1 MRSRL
6 APLSALAVSG
16 IALVLGGCAGGSAA
30 GGGGDTVQLTLGSW
44 RTEDIAMWEDE
55 ILPAFTEANPDIEVE
70 FAATDTNDY
79 NAAIQSQVEGGNA
92 PDLITCRPF
101 DVNRAWISDG
111 YFEDLTG
118 LEALDAFEPV
128 ALNAWT
134 GPDDTPYCVPVASVL
149 AGFYYNKSV
158 FDELGLE
165 VPETHDDFL
174 DVLQAIKDDGTYT
187 PLALGSAD
195 GWQLA
200 YNVLYNIGPNYWK
213 GEEGRMG
220 LIEGT
225 QKLTDEPFV
234 SAFEA
239 TADLM
244 PYLPSGYEAMTY
256 DDMGQLFSLGQAAII
271 PDGSWNINQLTST
284 GIDVGVFG
292 APVPKAGDT
301 RYQQEMPDMA
311 IGLNA
316 DSENKDAA
324 ETFLNWIASPE
335 FLELYVNKV
344 PGFFAMASEP
354 VPYDNAV
361 AQEFADLKE
370 GAELTPRLALD
381 RLSAGTP
388 PLDDE
393 IWVALQSVYSG
404 SETPK
409 SVTSSL
415 QEDLESWYVPGE

>member
-6 APLSALAVSG
+6 APLAAVAVTAVGLTLA
-16 IALVLGGCAGGSAA
+16 GCAGG
-30 GGGGDTVQLTLGSW
+30 GTGDGDTTKLTLGSW

-55 ILPAFTEANPDIEVE
+55 ILPAFAESHPGIEVE

-101 DVNRAWISDG
+101 DVNRAWIEDG
-111 YFEDLTG
+111 YFDDLTG
-118 LEALDAFEPV
+118 LAALDAFDPV
-128 ALNAWT
+128 SLGAWT
-134 GPDDTPYCVPVASVL
+134 GADDAPYCVPVASVL
-149 AGFYYNKSV
+149 AGFYYNKAI

-165 VPETHDDFL
+165 VPQTQADFIE
-174 DVLQAIKDDGTYT
+174 VLQAIKDDGTYT

-213 GEEGRMG
+213 GEEGRLG
-220 LIEGT
+220 LIDGT
-225 QKLTDEPFV
+225 QKLTDPGFVDAFAATEALIPF
-234 SAFEA
+234 
-239 TADLM
+239 
-244 PYLPSGYEAMTY
+244 LPSGYEAITY
-256 DDMGQLFSLGQAAII
+256 DDMGQLFSLGEAAII

-284 GIDVGVFG
+284 GLEVGVFG
-292 APVPKAGDT
+292 APVPNAGDQ

-316 DSENKDAA
+316 ASENKEAA
-324 ETFLNWIASPE
+324 KEFLDWLVSPE
-335 FLELYVNKV
+335 FLELYVNKL
-344 PGFFAMASEP
+344 PGFFAMTSEAP
-354 VPYDNAV
+354 SYDNAL
-361 AQEFADLKE
+361 AQEFSDLKT

-393 IWVALQSVYSG
+393 IWVALQQLYAG
-404 SETPK
+404 AETPQ
-409 SVTSSL
+409 SATEAL
-415 QEDLESWYVPGE
+415 QAGLDSWYVPAQ